1 MGPVDE
7 ELLARCSLPPPGAAV
22 DLAVSG
28 GPDSTGLLLIAL
40 AAGLNVTVHHVD
52 HHSRPRSRADA
63 ALTAQLCRDLGV
75 GFVLHDV
82 TVEPGPNFEARARAA
97 RRAALPAGTLTGHT
111 MDDLAE
117 TVVLNLVRGAGVDG
131 LSPMVEDP
139 TKPLLALRRDE
150 VRSVVARASIS
161 AALDESNDD
170 PRFARNRVRH
180 EVLPLLNDVA
190 GRDVVP
196 LLARPA
202 AGAGGDRAWLDA
214 LRPTAP
220 DLDDADCRELRD
232 WPRGAPARW
241 LRARLRAPDAG
252 DGAHPPSAAEVERAL
267 SVVRGEVVGDRAR
280 GGRRLS
286 RRAPAPRPRGRTPLR
301 CPTMGQSRDGSP
313 PLGGARP
320 GRRGGLGEGG
330 RRPASASSVARSPR
344 DYAAAPAAAG
354 VRPQGRGQLHGRPDA
369 RHRAARRDRLHGRL
383 VLRRGHQDQRGRA
396 DRQGPR
402 RRPGRTATS

>member
-28 GPDSTGLLLIAL
+28 GPDSTGLLLIAI
-40 AAGLNVTVHHVD
+40 AARLNVTVHHVD

-82 TVEPGPNFEARARAA
+82 TVEPGPNFESRARAA
-97 RRAALPAGTLTGHT
+97 RRAALPAGTMTGHT

-131 LSPMVEDP
+131 LSPMVGDP

-170 PRFARNRVRH
+170 PRFARNRVRA

-196 LLARPA
+196 LLARA
-202 AGAGGDRAWLDA
+202 AGVLAADRAWLDA
-214 LRPTAP
+214 LADGP
-220 DLDDADCRELRD
+220 DLADADCRELRE
-232 WPRGAPARW
+232 WPEARLRRW
-241 LRARLRAPDAG
+241 LRARLGAPDAG

-267 SVVRGEVVGDRAR
+267 SVVRGEATATELA
-280 GGRRLS
+280 GGRRL
-286 RRAPAPRPRGRTPLR
+286 
-301 CPTMGQSRDGSP
+301 
-313 PLGGARP
+313 
-320 GRRGGLGEGG
+320 
-330 RRPASASSVARSPR
+330 ARS
-344 DYAAAPAAAG
+344 
-354 VRPQGRGQLHGRPDA
+354 GQ
-369 RHRAARRDRLHGRL
+369 RL
-383 VLRRGHQDQRGRA
+383 VLG
-396 DRQGPR
+396 
-402 RRPGRTATS
+402 